1 MSTHRIG
8 VPSAV
13 RRWWALV
20 VLLTGAGGLLGYAYS
35 SSVTPVYEA
44 DVTLVVQQSGGSA
57 GGQGTAGLLVPTY
70 AELVRS
76 GPVLEAAIARLRLS
90 LSPAQLA
97 PDVRG
102 ESDSE
107 TRLLTIRARN
117 RDPAVAAALADA
129 LAAELRR
136 FVHSQGATGR
146 PVGGTIAPGVRLEI
160 LERGPNPARVR
171 PESGLTMEF
180 GALAGLFGA
189 LAVAV
194 LVELRR
200 RVVRDEHELAETG
213 FPVLGSVD
221 GGALARRR
229 LSAPALGLPSS
240 QVGSYDL
247 LAARISPGG
256 NGGAPKSL
264 LVLGTQAGDRSAT
277 VALNLALALAETD
290 TRVAVADVGR
300 RREVTRLAIRSGL
313 HSPRDKRIGSA
324 RNGKVAFDRFR
335 LGGSRLL
342 VLAVLRSADPG
353 RTSWEQ
359 AQALVGLLL
368 GETDFLI
375 VHAASL
381 RRSPDALAWA
391 RAVDATVVVARRE
404 RTKRE
409 GVEAA
414 LEGLEHARTNVLGTV
429 LHTA

>member
-20 VLLTGAGGLLGYAYS
+20 VLLTGVGGLLGYAYS
-35 SSVTPVYEA
+35 SGIAPVYEA
-44 DVTLVVQQSGGSA
+44 DVTLLVQPPGGRA
-57 GGQGTAGLLVPTY
+57 GGEGAAGLLVPTY

-76 GPVLEAAIARLRLS
+76 GPVLEAAIARLRLPV
-90 LSPAQLA
+90 SPAQLA

-107 TRLLTIRARN
+107 TRLLTIRARH
-117 RDPAVAAALADA
+117 RDPALAAALADA

-136 FVHSQGATGR
+136 FVRSQEATGR
-146 PVGGTIAPGVRLEI
+146 PVRGTIAPGVRLEI

-171 PESGLTMEF
+171 PKSGLTMEF

-189 LAVAV
+189 LALAV

-200 RVVRDEHELAETG
+200 RAVRNEHDLAQAG
-213 FPVLGSVD
+213 FPVLAFVD
-221 GGALARRR
+221 GGPLARRR
-229 LSAPALGLPSS
+229 VSVPELGSPSPH
-240 QVGSYDL
+240 VGSYDL

-256 NGGAPKSL
+256 NGSAPRSL
-264 LVLGTQAGDRSAT
+264 LVVGTQAGDRSAI
-277 VALNLALALAETD
+277 VAFNLALALAEAG
-290 TRVAVADVGR
+290 TRVAVADIGR

-313 HSPRDKRIGSA
+313 HSSRDKQIGSV

-335 LGGSRLL
+335 LSGSRLL
-342 VLAVLRSADPG
+342 VLAVLRSANPG
-353 RTSWEQ
+353 RMSREQ
-359 AQALVGLLL
+359 AKALAGLLL

-391 RAVDATVVVARRE
+391 RAVDATVVVARQE
-404 RTKRE
+404 RTRPE
-409 GVEAA
+409 SVVSVLDS
-414 LEGLEHARTNVLGTV
+414 LEQARTNVIGTV
-429 LHTA
+429 LHTG

>member
-13 RRWWALV
+13 RRWWAFV
-20 VLLTGAGGLLGYAYS
+20 VLLTGVGGFLGYAYS
-35 SSVTPVYEA
+35 SSVTPAHEA
-44 DVTLVVQQSGGSA
+44 DVTLVVGGNGA
-57 GGQGTAGLLVPTY
+57 AGLLAPTY

-76 GPVLEAAIARLRLS
+76 GPVLEAAITRLRLS
-90 LSPAQLA
+90 VSPAQLA

-102 ESDSE
+102 ESGTE
-107 TRLLTIRARN
+107 PRLLTIRARH
-117 RDPAVAAALADA
+117 RDPAVAVALADA
-129 LAAELRR
+129 LAVELRR
-136 FVHSQGATGR
+136 FVHSEGARGR
-146 PVGGTIAPGVRLEI
+146 PVGGSASPGVRLEI
-160 LERGPNPARVR
+160 LEQDPNPTRVR

-200 RVVRDEHELAETG
+200 RGVRDEHELARTG

-229 LSAPALGLPSS
+229 LSPPALGVSS
-240 QVGSYDL
+240 SHFGSYDL

-277 VALNLALALAETD
+277 VALNLALALAETG
-290 TRVAVADVGR
+290 THVAVADLGR
-300 RREVTRLAIRSGL
+300 RREIARLAVRNGL
-313 HSPRDKRIGSA
+313 HSRRDKPIGSV
-324 RNGKVAFDRFR
+324 RHGKVRLDRFR
-335 LGGSRLL
+335 LGRSRLL
-342 VLAVLRSADPG
+342 VLAVPRSAEPG
-353 RTSWEQ
+353 RTSREQ
-359 AQALVGLLL
+359 AEALVGGLLADA
-368 GETDFLI
+368 DFLV

-391 RAVDATVVVARRE
+391 RAVDATVVVARQE
-404 RTKRE
+404 RTRRE
-409 GVEAA
+409 SVAST
-414 LEGLEHARTNVLGTV
+414 LESLEQARTSVMGTV
-429 LHTA
+429 LHTG